1 MEQKASKG
9 EKEGPSSSST
19 SNMAFQDYMT
29 DVLNKGTLAVMLS
42 IGHRTRLFDIMS
54 SLDIPSTC
62 EEIALKAELNE
73 RYVREWL
80 GAMVVSRVI
89 EYDPI
94 RKTYW
99 LDKEKA
105 DLLTRASKSYNF
117 AASMQWIPILA
128 QVEDEIV
135 NCFKKGGGV
144 PYYSFKH
151 FHEVMAEE
159 SAQTVVAG
167 LFNFILPLVPGLEEN
182 LRKGIYVLDIG
193 CGSGHAIN
201 MMAARFPNSKFV
213 GYDIS
218 EEAIDKARSEAQQL
232 GNKNAS
238 FEVKDVSDPLVM
250 KSNLAIRRYFDL
262 VTAFDAIHDQR
273 DPANVLKNIAS
284 LLDPDGG
291 IFLMQDILAS
301 SSLEKNINHPLGP
314 FLYTISCMHCM
325 SVSLAQNGAGLGA
338 MWGKEKAV
346 EVLKDAGF
354 TNVEVKTLPH
364 DFQNYY
370 YIAKKR

>member
-1 MEQKASKG
+1 
-9 EKEGPSSSST
+9 
-19 SNMAFQDYMT
+19 
-29 DVLNKGTLAVMLS
+29 MLS

-54 SLDIPSTC
+54 SLDIPSTR

-167 LFNFILPLVPGLEEN
+167 LFNFILPLVPGLEED

-201 MMAARFPNSKFV
+201 MMATRFPNSKFF

-250 KSNLAIRRYFDL
+250 KSDLAIRRYFDL